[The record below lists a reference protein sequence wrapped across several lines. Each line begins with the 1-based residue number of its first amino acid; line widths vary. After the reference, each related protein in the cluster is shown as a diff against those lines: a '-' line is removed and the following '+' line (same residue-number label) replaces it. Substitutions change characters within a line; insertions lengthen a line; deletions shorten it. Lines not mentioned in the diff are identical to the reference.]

1 MDIRTIEPAPLALQ
15 AYRLLAAGDDLA
27 AVRRA
32 LSITCSVQRLR
43 CLILDGARSEEFVK
57 AVAADTPIELASA
70 VQRLLT
76 SWPAVDTDE
85 HVQFRRLRRAL
96 VAVDQ
101 LRNCFTAGLSAED
114 S

>member
-15 AYRLLAAGDDLA
+15 AYRLLVAGDDLA

-32 LSITCSVQRLR
+32 LSTTCSVQRLR
-43 CLILDGARSEEFVK
+43 CLLLDGARSEEFVK
-57 AVAADTPIELASA
+57 AVVADTPVELASA
-70 VQRLLT
+70 VQRLLA
-76 SWPAVDTDE
+76 SWPAADADE

-101 LRNCFTAGLSAED
+101 LRSCFAAALTAGNA
-114 S
+114 